1 MGAYRL
7 GGTAVQKARWGPSAI
22 EHIVGRSRETPD
34 EWVISLQLPEA
45 GSTAAV
51 GPGALEAGG

>member
-1 MGAYRL
+1 MLTDLETQQSRRP
-7 GGTAVQKARWGPSAI
+7 GGGPRAM
-22 EHIVGRSRETPD
+22 EHIGERSRETPD
-34 EWVISLQLPEA
+34 EWVVSLQLPDA